1 MLIDLRNQYDKVY
14 RYCYLRVHNR
24 ETAED
29 LTQETFLRF
38 LEKPQYHNK
47 NKDLQ
52 YLYTIAGNLCID
64 EYRKKTTEELPEDLP
79 DNTDNEDNVLTSI
92 ALSGALKKLSDE
104 DREIIL
110 LRYVNEESVG
120 LISKLYNI
128 SRFALNRRI
137 KNILE
142 FLRKELEREDLKWI
156 KSLKRL

>member
-1 MLIDLRNQYDKVY
+1 MSVDLKNQYDKIY
-14 RYCYLRVHNR
+14 RYCYLRVHSR

-47 NKDLQ
+47 NRDLQ

-64 EYRKKTTEELPEDLP
+64 EYRRKTTEELPENL
-79 DNTDNEDNVLTSI
+79 EDSRNAEETILTNI
-92 ALSGALKKLSDE
+92 ALSEALKKLSDE

-110 LRYVNEESVG
+110 LRYVNNEPLGV
-120 LISKLYNI
+120 ISSLYNM

-137 KNILE
+137 KRILA
-142 FLRKELEREDLKWI
+142 FLRMDFEKEELK
-156 KSLKRL
+156 

>member
-1 MLIDLRNQYDKVY
+1 MQVDLRNQYDKIY
-14 RYCYLRVHNR
+14 RYCYLRVNSR

-64 EYRKKTTEELPEDLP
+64 EYRRKPTEELSEDLP
-79 DNTDNEDNVLTSI
+79 DDTDNEDKVLTSI

-104 DREIIL
+104 DRDIIL
-110 LRYVNEESVG
+110 LRYVNEEPGEV
-120 LISKLYNI
+120 ISKLYNI

-137 KNILE
+137 KKILE
-142 FLRKELEREDLKWI
+142 FLRNEFEKEDLK
-156 KSLKRL
+156 

>member
-1 MLIDLRNQYDKVY
+1 MQVDLRNQYDKIY
-14 RYCYLRVHNR
+14 RYCYLRVHSR

-64 EYRKKTTEELPEDLP
+64 EYRRKPTEELSEDLP
-79 DNTDNEDNVLTSI
+79 DDTDNEDKVLTSI

-104 DREIIL
+104 DRDIIL
-110 LRYVNEESVG
+110 LRYVNEEPVG
-120 LISKLYNI
+120 VISKLYNI

-137 KNILE
+137 KKYLN
-142 FLRKELEREDLKWI
+142 FCGT
-156 KSLKRL
+156 SLKRRI